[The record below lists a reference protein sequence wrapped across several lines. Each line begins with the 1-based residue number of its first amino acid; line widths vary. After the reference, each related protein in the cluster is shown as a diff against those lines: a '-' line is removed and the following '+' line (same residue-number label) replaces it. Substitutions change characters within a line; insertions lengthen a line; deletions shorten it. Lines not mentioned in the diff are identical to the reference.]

1 MLADKAE
8 SSLYIFAGRIINRN
22 LARDR
27 SYSELNPPPPPPDLD
42 AQIMITGRALEKNMI
57 DPFSIVVHKYVRFG
71 HSATVVLA

>member
-8 SSLYIFAGRIINRN
+8 SSLYIFAGRIIIRN
-22 LARDR
+22 LACDR
-27 SYSELNPPPPPPDLD
+27 SYSELNPPPSPDLD

-71 HSATVVLA
+71 HSLTVVLA